1 MSLNETRID
10 IPAEHVSNIFGQFDH
25 NIKLIE
31 RTLNVTVVPR
41 NEGIKV
47 IGDTAIVEGACK
59 VFAELLQ
66 LAERGNM
73 IDEQKVAYTLSLLGE
88 HKEGSLVEIDKDCI
102 CHTINGKPV
111 KPKTLGQKAYV
122 DAIRKQMIVF
132 GIGPAGT
139 GKTYLAMAMAI
150 TAVGCGS
157 KTENTAD
164 TQKNTETAIVNTEST
179 VETEAVAETESVDAA
194 VAQEIILG
202 EGSVKF
208 TFIVVDADGNET
220 NFVVSTD
227 KETVGDALL
236 ELNLIEGE
244 EGDYG
249 LYVKTVNGI
258 TADYDTDHTYW
269 AFYVNGEYS
278 NTGVDSTPVNEGDTY
293 EFKVEK

>member
-1 MSLNETRID
+1 M
-10 IPAEHVSNIFGQFDH
+10 
-25 NIKLIE
+25 KL
-31 RTLNVTVVPR
+31 
-41 NEGIKV
+41 
-47 IGDTAIVEGACK
+47 
-59 VFAELLQ
+59 
-66 LAERGNM
+66 
-73 IDEQKVAYTLSLLGE
+73 
-88 HKEGSLVEIDKDCI
+88 
-102 CHTINGKPV
+102 
-111 KPKTLGQKAYV
+111 
-122 DAIRKQMIVF
+122 
-132 GIGPAGT
+132 T
-139 GKTYLAMAMAI
+139 GKKIKSMLLCMMLTMAMAI

-179 VETEAVAETESVDAA
+179 VETEAAAETESIETAE
-194 VAQEIILG
+194 AQEIVLG
-202 EGSVKF
+202 DGSVKI
-208 TFIVVDADGNET
+208 TVIVVDADGNET

>member
-1 MSLNETRID
+1 M
-10 IPAEHVSNIFGQFDH
+10 
-25 NIKLIE
+25 KL
-31 RTLNVTVVPR
+31 
-41 NEGIKV
+41 
-47 IGDTAIVEGACK
+47 
-59 VFAELLQ
+59 
-66 LAERGNM
+66 
-73 IDEQKVAYTLSLLGE
+73 
-88 HKEGSLVEIDKDCI
+88 
-102 CHTINGKPV
+102 
-111 KPKTLGQKAYV
+111 
-122 DAIRKQMIVF
+122 
-132 GIGPAGT
+132 T
-139 GKTYLAMAMAI
+139 GKKIKSMLLCMMLTMAMAI

-157 KTENTAD
+157 KTENTTD
-164 TQKNTETAIVNTEST
+164 TQKNTEISIVNTEST
-179 VETEAVAETESVDAA
+179 VETESVDAA

-236 ELNLIEGE
+236 ELNLIEGDDSE
-244 EGDYG
+244 YG